1 MAATMQS
8 YTYKPL
14 SSKRHIRITE
24 IQPGTVGS
32 PISITL
38 REVLLPSGRQQQ
50 CKEKYQTLS
59 YEWGDS
65 PRNTPLKCDGK
76 MLLITT
82 NLLAALQRLRSP
94 TEVLLLWVDSIC
106 INQEDVKER
115 SSQVE
120 LMPLIYKS
128 GTRVFMW
135 IGEETERTPLAL
147 ETMSNLWNLR
157 LLIKQKFE
165 EANPGDDFEELT
177 ISSWNVLK
185 KLTGGSV
192 DFDNKDMWDSLD
204 DLFSRTYFERTWI
217 IQEVMLSWN
226 ATVVC
231 GTHRFPWPE
240 LRDAV
245 LCTRTC
251 PCLPIVLHNQSLSFC
266 QLGALSDLHS
276 GLPASGGNSRLVLP
290 NLLHILR
297 SSRCRDPRDQVYAL
311 MGMAAYPFG
320 GIGHSD
326 PVDVKLPP
334 PDYSKPVEVVYQ
346 ETTEALIKE
355 YGNLKALLN
364 IGAPSNRTYPHM
376 PSWVMD
382 WSPCPEGWWR
392 KFNIQ
397 VDNYDPHDSR
407 LHSANMQTYPT
418 PHAARELFPGKISIR
433 DRLLITEGICLG
445 TIAYASMLIV
455 RDGLLTRLTNVSRKL
470 DEMYE
475 NTMFTKYVNGEAILE
490 AFVKTLL
497 MNKDTA
503 IAKEYGMDNE
513 SDGSWTLMYNSFFGA
528 LALKQV
534 SDRAKEEFPE
544 AMFEFV
550 MKDATAELD
559 AGLFLAA
566 AKRLNN
572 NRFFTTQTGLMGLG
586 NFDVK
591 EGDRVVMLKGARAP
605 LVLRERLLDGGN
617 WMIVGDA
624 YVHAAMEVCPEVY
637 TDSLLNSWEEY
648 RIN

>member
-1 MAATMQS
+1 
-8 YTYKPL
+8 
-14 SSKRHIRITE
+14 
-24 IQPGTVGS
+24 
-32 PISITL
+32 
-38 REVLLPSGRQQQ
+38 
-50 CKEKYQTLS
+50 
-59 YEWGDS
+59 
-65 PRNTPLKCDGK
+65 
-76 MLLITT
+76 MLLITA

-94 TEVLLLWVDSIC
+94 TEVLLLWIDSVC
-106 INQEDVKER
+106 INQEDVQER

-147 ETMSNLWNLR
+147 DMMSNLCNMR
-157 LLIKQKFE
+157 LLIKEKFE
-165 EANPGDDFEELT
+165 EANPGGDFEELT
-177 ISSWNVLK
+177 VSSWNVLN
-185 KLTGGSV
+185 KLTGRFV

-231 GTHRFPWPE
+231 GMHRFPWAK

-251 PCLPIVLHNQSLSFC
+251 PCLPIVLHNKSLSFC
-266 QLGALSDLHS
+266 QLGALADLHR
-276 GLPASGGNSRLVLP
+276 GLPASGGKSRMVLL
-290 NLLHILR
+290 NLLQILR
-297 SSRCRDPRDQVYAL
+297 WSRCRDPRDQVYGI
-311 MGMAAYPFG
+311 MGMAAYPVG
-320 GIGHSD
+320 GIGRSD

-355 YGNLKALLN
+355 YGSLKPLVN
-364 IGAPSNRTYPHM
+364 IGVPSNSTYPHM

-382 WSPCPEGWWR
+382 WSSSPKSWWT

-407 LHSANMQTYPT
+407 LHSANLQTYPT
-418 PHAARELFPGKISIR
+418 PHATRELFPGEISIR
-433 DRLLITEGICLG
+433 HRLLITEGICLG
-445 TIAYASMLIV
+445 TVAYASMLIV
-455 RDGLLTRLTNVSRKL
+455 EDGLLTRLTEINHKL
-470 DEMYE
+470 DKMYE
-475 NTMFTKYVNGEAILE
+475 NTMVTKYVNGEAILN

-513 SDGSWTLMYNSFFGA
+513 STGNWTLMYNSFFGA
-528 LALKQV
+528 LALKRV

-544 AMFEFV
+544 GLFELV
-550 MKDATAELD
+550 MKKRPQTSKPAS
-559 AGLFLAA
+559 FLRPRHGSITIGSSQRKPDSWASV
-566 AKRLNN
+566 
-572 NRFFTTQTGLMGLG
+572 TLMS
-586 NFDVK
+586 K
-591 EGDRVVMLKGARAP
+591 KAI
-605 LVLRERLLDGGN
+605 VL
-617 WMIVGDA
+617 
-624 YVHAAMEVCPEVY
+624 
-637 TDSLLNSWEEY
+637 
-648 RIN
+648 